1 MAKKEDLLDK
11 LCRKPHPNN
20 FTIQELDSLMK
31 KCNCDKFSGGRGS
44 GIGFV
49 HKETKRILQF
59 DQPHPGKE
67 LYIYQIKK
75 TIQFL
80 KDIGEI
86 KKVKKE

>member
-1 MAKKEDLLDK
+1 MPKKKDLLEK
-11 LCRKPHPNN
+11 LCRKPSPNN
-20 FTIQELDSLMK
+20 FTTRELDILMK
-31 KCNCDKFSGGRGS
+31 KCDCNKFSGGRGS

-49 HKETKRILQF
+49 HNETKRILQF

-67 LYIYQIKK
+67 LYKYQIMK

-86 KKVKKE
+86 